1 MMDRVLS
8 VSELAQIVKRK
19 IEGSPDLTSI
29 WVRGEI
35 SNITYHSSGHIYFTL
50 KDANAILQ
58 EVFFKS
64 VNRGL
69 KFKLEEGLAVI
80 AFGSITTYEKRGN
93 YQMVVAEVNLEGI
106 GALQKKIEQLKKKL
120 AGEGL
125 FDPSRKRTLPFLPR
139 RIGIVTSPTG
149 AAFRDILKVALRR
162 FPTIEIILAPAKV
175 QGDDAAEAIAYG
187 IEQLNNPEWNIDV
200 IIAGRGGGSFEDLM
214 PFNEEIVVRAC
225 ASSRVPIVSAV
236 GHQIDHPLSDDAA
249 DASAPTPS
257 AAAELVV
264 PVREELDAEIDYLR
278 ERAVH
283 GIEKTITRER
293 NRIDNVLARRVFADP
308 TQMAYMKEIELSDVT
323 ARMVM
328 SLKDLIAD
336 ARARLSGIA
345 DINKEM
351 KVITERHRN
360 ALSLAASSVEA
371 MSPLGVIARGYA
383 VAADVQKRVVKSIK
397 SLRTGDALSLYL
409 HDGMADCEITGIHK
423 GVTLGKEKE
432 IQKD

>member
-1 MMDRVLS
+1 MMDRILS

-58 EVFFKS
+58 AVFFKS

-93 YQMVVAEVNLEGI
+93 YQMVVAEVSLEGI

-120 AGEGL
+120 AEEGL
-125 FDPSRKRTLPFLPR
+125 FDPSRKRMLPFLPR

-249 DASAPTPS
+249 DADAPTPS

-264 PVREELDAEIDYLR
+264 PVREELDAEIGYLC
-278 ERAVH
+278 ERAARA
-283 GIEKTITRER
+283 IEKTITREQ
-293 NRIDNVLARRVFADP
+293 NRIDHVLARRVFADP
-308 TQMAYMKEIELSDVT
+308 TQVAYMKEIELSDIT
-323 ARMVM
+323 ARMMM

-336 ARARLSGIA
+336 ARARLYGIA

-351 KVITERHRN
+351 DVIVERHRN

-383 VAADVQKRVVKSIK
+383 IAADDQKRVVKSVK

-409 HDGMADCEITGIHK
+409 HDGMIDCEITGIHK

-432 IQKD
+432 NQKD